1 MSVVK
6 PIPFV
11 AATYLNPDLGKYV
24 ERIWSSNQSEYINLK
39 DAELEYSHF

>member
-24 ERIWSSNQSEYINLK
+24 GKEYGALTDQNT
-39 DAELEYSHF
+39 